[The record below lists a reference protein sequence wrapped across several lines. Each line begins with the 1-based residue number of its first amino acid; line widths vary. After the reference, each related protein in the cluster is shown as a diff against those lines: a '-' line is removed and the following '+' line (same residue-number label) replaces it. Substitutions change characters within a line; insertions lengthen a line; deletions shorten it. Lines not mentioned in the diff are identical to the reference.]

1 MAARRRHP
9 LSAEAKREMWRR
21 WREGQSLSEI
31 ARAFGKASGTI
42 YTTIQL
48 RGGFSPAER
57 RRSRLALTLAE
68 REEISRG
75 VASGEPAT
83 SIARRIGRAPSTISR
98 ELSRHGGRSRYR
110 ASRADERAWRSATRP
125 KSCKLAANHALRVV
139 VAARLSDDWSP
150 QQISGWLVNEY
161 PDDGTMRIS
170 HEAIY
175 RSLFIQARGV
185 LKRELIAHLR
195 SKRTIRRGRTATRHR
210 QGRGRI
216 IDAVSIRERPPEVED
231 RAVPGHWEGDLLSG
245 ARNTHIA
252 TLVERQ
258 SRYVMLARVARK
270 DTDSVVTAIA
280 ARIGTLPLEL
290 RRTLTWD
297 RGLELAAH
305 KTFTVATD
313 VKVFFCDPR
322 SPWQRG
328 TNENTNGLLRH
339 YLPRQADLRRYTQ
352 QELDAIALRLNTRP
366 RKTLGYVTP
375 AAKLAATIASTG

>member
-1 MAARRRHP
+1 
-9 LSAEAKREMWRR
+9 
-21 WREGQSLSEI
+21 
-31 ARAFGKASGTI
+31 
-42 YTTIQL
+42 
-48 RGGFSPAER
+48 
-57 RRSRLALTLAE
+57 
-68 REEISRG
+68 
-75 VASGEPAT
+75 
-83 SIARRIGRAPSTISR
+83 
-98 ELSRHGGRSRYR
+98 
-110 ASRADERAWRSATRP
+110 
-125 KSCKLAANHALRVV
+125 
-139 VAARLSDDWSP
+139 
-150 QQISGWLVNEY
+150 
-161 PDDGTMRIS
+161 
-170 HEAIY
+170 
-175 RSLFIQARGV
+175 
-185 LKRELIAHLR
+185 
-195 SKRTIRRGRTATRHR
+195 
-210 QGRGRI
+210 
-216 IDAVSIRERPPEVED
+216 
-231 RAVPGHWEGDLLSG
+231 
-245 ARNTHIA
+245 
-252 TLVERQ
+252 
-258 SRYVMLARVARK
+258 MLARVARK